1 MNLTDRNVNCL
12 SSCCMARAKIWQCL
26 TGLALHLSNCLKA
39 NGQCYEIFCAIFSP
53 RGLHL
58 PPKVWES
65 IDSVILQAQ
74 ADRAA
79 ARIEAPAAGKKALP
93 VTRSK
98 KQGRKRSE
106 REGNRAVTKPVT
118 RRQSEA
124 VTDSRP
130 EPPARPPRQPIQA
143 PIVTDSA
150 IAER

>member
-1 MNLTDRNVNCL
+1 MDNLIKYPVP
-12 SSCCMARAKIWQCL
+12 SSAQETCI
-26 TGLALHLSNCLKA
+26 H
-39 NGQCYEIFCAIFSP
+39 
-53 RGLHL
+53 
-58 PPKVWES
+58 PPKVCES

-79 ARIEAPAAGKKALP
+79 ARTEAPAAGKKALP

-98 KQGRKRSE
+98 HQGRKKSE

-124 VTDSRP
+124 VIDSRP
-130 EPPARPPRQPIQA
+130 EPPARPPRQPSQA
-143 PIVTDSA
+143 PILPDSA